1 MDEELYKRRI
11 ERERQ
16 ARKQAEALLEQKSL
30 ELYEANM
37 TLKHAAENLEKEVIL
52 RTQDLNKAKEL
63 ADAANQAKSMFLA
76 NMSHEIRTPMN
87 AILGMAHLALDTEL
101 TDKQYDYVEKIQL
114 SAKSLLGIIN
124 DILDFSKIEAN
135 KLELE
140 NNDFNLNDFLANLA
154 NLASSLIEKNNIEVI
169 FEIDDDIPE
178 FLIGDALRLNQVL
191 LNLLSNAIKFSNQQ
205 NVTLKMTIKSQTD
218 TSICINF
225 QVIDQGIGMSQEQV
239 NSVFKP
245 FSQADVSTTRKFGGT
260 GLGLVI
266 SKKIIELMGGHIE
279 VKSQLNKGSCFS
291 FDVSFALSAMQSS
304 HDIDIFK
311 HKRALIIEQ
320 SDQPE
325 AILNTMLNAL
335 DINVQTIDC
344 MDEKLSN
351 VDISHN
357 YDFIFLDWHVLN
369 CEQNNILENLK
380 KQLSIDIKKTIILAS
395 YENQEVKDTLSTLDK
410 TVEEILLKPIIKGN
424 LLKTL
429 EHVMGIATK
438 KDNSVDNT
446 CFKKLAG
453 SKILLVEDN
462 PHNQQVASQILRSNG
477 FVVDIAEDGIAAIE
491 AVEKGTFDCI
501 LMDCQMPRMDGYTA
515 ANKIKQ
521 QSKFAHIPIIAMTAN
536 TMEADLTKAKE
547 SGMQG
552 YIAKPIEV
560 QTMFEV
566 IAEHLTQKQL

>member
-1 MDEELYKRRI
+1 MKKLYKRRI
-11 ERERQ
+11 ERERK
-16 ARKQAEALLEQKSL
+16 ARKEAEALLEQKSL

-37 TLKHAAENLEKEVIL
+37 TLKHAAENLEKEVIT

-87 AILGMAHLALDTEL
+87 AILGMAHLALNSDL

-114 SAKSLLGIIN
+114 SAKSLLGVIN

-140 NNDFNLNDFLANLA
+140 NSDFNLNDFLANLA
-154 NLASSLIEKNNIEVI
+154 NLVSSLIEQNNTEVI
-169 FEIDDDIPE
+169 FDIDDGIPE
-178 FLIGDALRLNQVL
+178 FLIGDTLRLNQVL
-191 LNLLSNAIKFSNQQ
+191 LNLLSNAIKFSNQK
-205 NVTLKMTIKSQTD
+205 NVMLKMAIESQTNK
-218 TSICINF
+218 SICINF
-225 QVIDQGIGMSQEQV
+225 QVIDQGIGMSEEQV
-239 NSVFKP
+239 NNVFKP

-266 SKKIIELMGGHIE
+266 SKKILELMGGNIE

-291 FDVSFALSAMQSS
+291 FTVSFAKSSKQST
-304 HDIDIFK
+304 HDTNVFK
-311 HKRALIIEQ
+311 QKHALIIEQ
-320 SDQPE
+320 SNRPE
-325 AILNTMLNAL
+325 AVLRNMLNTLE
-335 DINVQTIDC
+335 INTHTINC
-344 MDEKLSN
+344 KDERLLEVS
-351 VDISHN
+351 ISHD

-369 CEQNNILENLK
+369 YEQNNILENLK
-380 KQLSIDIKKTIILAS
+380 QQLSIDITKTIILAS
-395 YENQEVKDTLSTLDK
+395 YENQEVKNTLSTLNK

-446 CFKKLAG
+446 CFKKFAG

-462 PHNQQVASQILRSNG
+462 PLNQQVASQILRSNG
-477 FVVDIAEDGIAAIE
+477 FIVDVAEDGIAAIE
-491 AVEKGTFDCI
+491 AVEKDSFDCI
-501 LMDCQMPRMDGYTA
+501 LMDCQMPKMDGYTA
-515 ANKIKQ
+515 ANKIKK
-521 QSKFAHIPIIAMTAN
+521 QSKYAHIPIIAMTAN
-536 TMEADLTKAKE
+536 TMEADITKAKE

-560 QTMFEV
+560 QNMFEV
-566 IAEHLTQKQL
+566 IAAHLSQKQP

>member
-16 ARKQAEALLEQKSL
+16 ARKEAEALLEQKSL

-37 TLKHAAENLEKEVIL
+37 TLKHAAENLEKEVII

-140 NNDFNLNDFLANLA
+140 NSDFNLNDFLANLA

-205 NVTLKMTIKSQTD
+205 NVTLKMTRESQTD

-462 PHNQQVASQILRSNG
+462 PLNQQVASQILRSNG

-566 IAEHLTQKQL
+566 IAEHLTQRQL